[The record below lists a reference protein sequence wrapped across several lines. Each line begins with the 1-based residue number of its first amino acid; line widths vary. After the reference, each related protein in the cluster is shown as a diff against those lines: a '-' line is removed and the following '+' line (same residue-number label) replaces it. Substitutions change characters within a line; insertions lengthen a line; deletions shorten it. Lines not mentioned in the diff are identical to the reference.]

1 MTMKVLLATR
11 SAGKLRELHPL
22 LAAAGYEAIDL
33 RAAGITESAEE
44 DALEQFVTFE
54 ENALAKAHYFL
65 ARTGLPTIA
74 DDSGLCVRA
83 LGERPGVH
91 SKRFSGRSDLSGLAL
106 DEANSAAVLAAVAG
120 LEDRAA
126 KYVCVAAFADWTR
139 GVATRGEC
147 AGRIVDDRRGDE
159 GFGYD
164 PWFVSDELGVS
175 FAEATREAKEVVSHR
190 GRAFRA
196 LLAALAHPAEG

>member
-126 KYVCVAAFADWTR
+126 KYVCVA
-139 GVATRGEC
+139 
-147 AGRIVDDRRGDE
+147 
-159 GFGYD
+159 
-164 PWFVSDELGVS
+164 
-175 FAEATREAKEVVSHR
+175 
-190 GRAFRA
+190 
-196 LLAALAHPAEG
+196 